1 MGARFGPVPDETDET
16 DWAAGR
22 GSTWTDDLLAR
33 AKARS
38 AGNVECPEPPEPF
51 EPVGQA
57 AQSGDRERPAGE
69 PLYDAAGRPT
79 LVTRSDLDN
88 PEGPGAQP
96 GPSFAATDD
105 TFVVPTAP
113 QPVSLPEVGP
123 GPMDLDIPGA
133 GAGARRAL
141 IEWGSVIAGALVLA
155 MVVRTFLF
163 GAYYIPSPSMEP
175 TLSVGDRIIVNKVSY
190 RLHDVNR
197 GDLVVF
203 RPTGRA
209 PADGIDDLIKRVIA
223 LPGETV
229 RFDAGRVII
238 DGGLLLEPYL
248 TAPDVTEEM
257 GVVPWCVGDVSDECT
272 VPVDHVFVMGD
283 NRGNSRDS
291 RFFGPVP
298 ISTIT
303 GRAFVRVWP
312 PGALDRL

>member
-1 MGARFGPVPDETDET
+1 VPDETDET
-16 DWAAGR
+16 DGATGS

-38 AGNVECPEPPEPF
+38 AGNLEVPEIPGPPEPP
-51 EPVGQA
+51 GQA
-57 AQSGDRERPAGE
+57 SPSGDRERLAGE
-69 PLYDAAGRPT
+69 PLSDTASRPH
-79 LVTRSDLDN
+79 LVTRSDLDD
-88 PEGPGAQP
+88 PEGPEAQS
-96 GPSFAATDD
+96 GSSFATMGDS
-105 TFVVPTAP
+105 FVAPAAPEAVPP
-113 QPVSLPEVGP
+113 PEVGP
-123 GPMDLDIPGA
+123 EPMDLDIPGA
-133 GAGARRAL
+133 GAGARRAF

-155 MVVRTFLF
+155 IVVRTFLF

-203 RPTGRA
+203 RPTGGA
-209 PADGIDDLIKRVIA
+209 GADGIDDLIKRVIA

-229 RFDAGRVII
+229 RFDSGRVII

-248 TAPDVTEEM
+248 TAPDMTEGM
-257 GVVPWCVGDVSDECT
+257 GVVPWCVGGVNDECT
-272 VPVDHVFVMGD
+272 VPADHVFVMGD

-312 PGALDRL
+312 PRALDRL